1 MRILIWALR
10 AALFFVLF
18 AFALNNQHVV
28 VLHWFFGVS
37 TQASMVLVV
46 LVTFAAGCAAG
57 VFAMLPGWW
66 RQHRR
71 TRALEAAVPRTSAP
85 PSATGA
91 AGASGASGA
100 NAATR
105 PAPLTPETELPH
117 PPRDGL

>member
-1 MRILIWALR
+1 MRILIWAIR

-18 AFALNNQHVV
+18 AFALNNQHTV

-37 TQASMVLVV
+37 TQAPMVLVV

-57 VFAMLPGWW
+57 VVAMLPGWW

-85 PSATGA
+85 QATT
-91 AGASGASGA
+91 SGASS
-100 NAATR
+100 ATR
-105 PAPLTPETELPH
+105 PAPLSPEPELPH

>member
-1 MRILIWALR
+1 MRILIWAIR

-28 VLHWFFGVS
+28 VLHWFFGVA
-37 TQASMVLVV
+37 TQAPMVLVV

-57 VFAMLPGWW
+57 VVAMLPGWW

-85 PSATGA
+85 QAA
-91 AGASGASGA
+91 AGASGATS
-100 NAATR
+100 ATR
-105 PAPLTPETELPH
+105 QAPLHPEHELPH

>member
-1 MRILIWALR
+1 MRIVIWIFR

-18 AFALNNQHVV
+18 AFALNNQHTV

-85 PSATGA
+85 QTAA
-91 AGASGASGA
+91 AGAAAG
-100 NAATR
+100 ATR
-105 PAPLTPETELPH
+105 PAPLAPEPELPH

>member
-1 MRILIWALR
+1 MRILIWAVR

-28 VLHWFFGVS
+28 LLHWFFGVS
-37 TQASMVLVV
+37 TQAPMVLVV

-85 PSATGA
+85 PMSPGATA
-91 AGASGASGA
+91 AS
-100 NAATR
+100 ATR
-105 PAPLTPETELPH
+105 PAPLATEPELPH

>member
-1 MRILIWALR
+1 MRILIWVLR

-28 VLHWFFGVS
+28 ELHWFFGVS

-71 TRALEAAVPRTSAP
+71 TRALEAAVPRTTAP
-85 PSATGA
+85 PAA
-91 AGASGASGA
+91 AGASGSGA
-100 NAATR
+100 ANVATR

>member
-1 MRILIWALR
+1 MRIVIWLIR

-18 AFALNNQHVV
+18 AFALNNQHTV

-37 TQASMVLVV
+37 TQSSMVLVV
-46 LVTFAAGCAAG
+46 LVTFAAGCMAG

-85 PSATGA
+85 APAA
-91 AGASGASGA
+91 AGSGSAG
-100 NAATR
+100 NATR
-105 PAPLTPETELPH
+105 PAPLSPEPELPH